1 MYLCRSPNTNSVC
14 VGTDLNRNWGYHWN
28 DGGSSSNP
36 CSDSYM
42 GKSAFSEVENQ
53 NVRDFLSKHKDTIK
67 YYVNLHSYSQLVLLP
82 WGFTE
87 DPMPVYDRYLEVAHE
102 VHINFLYCEVRVSEL
117 KSLINHNLI
126 LRSRIAISE
135 NQSNQSLFRQ
145 IRNSSLPIIKYMK

>member
-1 MYLCRSPNTNSVC
+1 M
-14 VGTDLNRNWGYHWN
+14 GTDLNRNWGYHWN
-28 DGGSSSNP
+28 DGGSSTNP

-87 DPMPVYDRYLEVAHE
+87 DPMPVYDRYLEVANK
-102 VHINFLYCEVRVSEL
+102 VKYTFFYIVNVINQNY
-117 KSLINHNLI
+117 I
-126 LRSRIAISE
+126 LLSSIAISIVWIFFLGK
-135 NQSNQSLFRQ
+135 SGTLRYPS
-145 IRNSSLPIIKYMK
+145 

>member
-1 MYLCRSPNTNSVC
+1 MC

-36 CSDSYM
+36 CSDAYM
-42 GKSAFSEVENQ
+42 GKSAFSEVENR

-87 DPMPVYDRYLEVAHE
+87 EPMPVYDRYLEVANE
-102 VHINFLYCEVRVSEL
+102 VCIY
-117 KSLINHNLI
+117 
-126 LRSRIAISE
+126 
-135 NQSNQSLFRQ
+135 
-145 IRNSSLPIIKYMK
+145 IREY

>member
-1 MYLCRSPNTNSVC
+1 

-87 DPMPVYDRYLEVAHE
+87 DPMPVYDRYLEVANE
-102 VHINFLYCEVRVSEL
+102 VHINFLYCGSIFL
-117 KSLINHNLI
+117 DLINHNFI
-126 LRSRIAISE
+126 VQSRIVISGSE
-135 NQSNQSLFRQ
+135 SNQSLF
-145 IRNSSLPIIKYMK
+145 

>member
-1 MYLCRSPNTNSVC
+1 

-28 DGGSSSNP
+28 DGGSSTNP

-87 DPMPVYDRYLEVAHE
+87 DPMPVYDRYLEVANK
-102 VHINFLYCEVRVSEL
+102 VKYTFFYIVKINQNY
-117 KSLINHNLI
+117 I
-126 LRSRIAISE
+126 LLSSIAISIVWIFFLGK
-135 NQSNQSLFRQ
+135 SGTLRYPS
-145 IRNSSLPIIKYMK
+145 